1 MCCAVPC
8 SVAALRPAG
17 TRSDLAIACRN
28 NLRDEPVAWLR
39 RVGEAITHEKGTV
52 NEDELERVQKIASAA
67 RACPERKEFGRMHC
81 SCVTFGQE
89 RDEITDDRG
98 QRFLIARA
106 FRRSRRLHLLSH
118 TRIIACEI
126 LDFEAE
132 FVASLASLGYRE
144 DDGSSGPRH
153 AVPNVF
159 GVSVTATRRN
169 RRLPGG
175 RQPASL
181 RVAHTTSAASACAGA
196 ESRAISPIGRNHAT
210 IAGSAW
216 GKRP

>member
-1 MCCAVPC
+1 MK
-8 SVAALRPAG
+8 
-17 TRSDLAIACRN
+17 TNWNACRKLLPRHAPARN
-28 NLRDEPVAWLR
+28 GRNLEGCTAL
-39 RVGEAITHEKGTV
+39 
-52 NEDELERVQKIASAA
+52 ASHLGKS
-67 RACPERKEFGRMHC
+67 ETKSQMI
-81 SCVTFGQE
+81 V
-89 RDEITDDRG
+89 D

-106 FRRSRRLHLLSH
+106 FRRPRRLHLLSH
-118 TRIIACEI
+118 ARIIACEI
-126 LDFEAE
+126 ILDSEAE
-132 FVASLASLGYRE
+132 FVASPASLGYRE

-196 ESRAISPIGRNHAT
+196 ESRAISPTGRNHAT
-210 IAGSAW
+210 VAGSAR